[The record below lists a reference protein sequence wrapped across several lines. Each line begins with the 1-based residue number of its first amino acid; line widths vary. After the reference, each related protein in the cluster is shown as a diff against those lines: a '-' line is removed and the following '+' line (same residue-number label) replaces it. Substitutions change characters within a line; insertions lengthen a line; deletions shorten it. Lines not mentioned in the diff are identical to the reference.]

1 MMDKLFFVI
10 KRIVMA
16 ALVIYT
22 YDSLT
27 ILNTAIPINFCTLS
41 LVSFFGMVAMIGLI
55 FFSFLF

>member
-41 LVSFFGMVAMIGLI
+41 LVSFLGWL
-55 FFSFLF
+55 L